1 MIIDGELTFIE
12 ETHQYLLGGVLLPSV
27 SEILH
32 FIFPDKYKGVSKDI
46 LNQKANYG
54 SIVHEYIEKFEK
66 GKYKELPDL
75 DLYQKLSIK
84 QYLRLK
90 AKYDIDVIEQE
101 KMVHYEDYYAGRF
114 DMIANI
120 QNKECLCDIKT
131 TAELDIE
138 YLSWQL
144 SFYELAYGR
153 KLKKLYAIWL
163 PKKGIGKLVEIPR
176 KTKKEMVKVLKQY
189 QKEGMIEYEK

>member
-153 KLKKLYAIWL
+153 KFKKLYAIWL
-163 PKKGIGKLVEIPR
+163 PKRGIGKLVEIPR
-176 KTKKEMVKVLKQY
+176 KAKKEMVKVLKQY
-189 QKEGMIEYEK
+189 QKEGMVGYEG

>member
-153 KLKKLYAIWL
+153 KFKKLYAIWL